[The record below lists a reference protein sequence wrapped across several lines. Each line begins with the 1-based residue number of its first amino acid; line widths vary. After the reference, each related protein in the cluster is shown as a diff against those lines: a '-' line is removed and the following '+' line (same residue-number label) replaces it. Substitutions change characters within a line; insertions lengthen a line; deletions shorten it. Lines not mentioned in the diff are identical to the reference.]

1 VSQVSAAQSRAAML
15 AVVVQRLTAIGARLT
30 AIGWKDIAIERRR
43 AAVASGVSDDSRW
56 HVALERMVIMVGRR
70 LTAMN
75 EGWQCCD
82 GEWLIRMGAELPRM
96 GDWRILNEGWRH
108 ANGR

>member
-1 VSQVSAAQSRAAML
+1 MSQVSAAQSRAAML
-15 AVVVQRLTAIGARLT
+15 AVVVRKLAAIGSRLT

-43 AAVASGVSDDSRW
+43 AAVASSVSDDSRW
-56 HVALERMVIMVGRR
+56 HVVLERMVIVVGRR
-70 LTAMN
+70 LTTTN

-82 GEWLIRMGAELPRM
+82 GEWLIRMGAELPRV
-96 GDWRILNEGWRH
+96 GDWRILNGGWQH